1 MPPCSIVAAA
11 CLGDRECLLRASS
24 DVFTDECP
32 GAPKSLQFTYL

>member
-1 MPPCSIVAAA
+1 MPVRRIVAAA
-11 CLGDRECLLRASS
+11 CLNDRECLLLASS